1 MNHEN
6 TTGGLSSE
14 NEDLD
19 ELFVEAGTESF
30 ETFDRWMDDQ
40 LSNLVAR
47 WVHMAAPNAGLV
59 TFRGRLNLKD

>member
-14 NEDLD
+14 NEDV

-40 LSNLVAR
+40 LGNLVAR
-47 WVHMAAPNAGLV
+47 WAHMAAPNASLV